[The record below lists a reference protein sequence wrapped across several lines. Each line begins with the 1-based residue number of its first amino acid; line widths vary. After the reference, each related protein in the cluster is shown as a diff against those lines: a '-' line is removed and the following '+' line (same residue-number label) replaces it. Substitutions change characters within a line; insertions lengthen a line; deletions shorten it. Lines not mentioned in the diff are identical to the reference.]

1 MKRCSTSLIIREMH
15 IKIIIRYH
23 FTPVSMAIV
32 KKSTNNI
39 ARKGVQKRETSHIFG
54 GFELWN
60 SNFPYPLWSK
70 HLSKEWGLSC
80 CFLNLHFLSYSLLK
94 SCMENVNEL
103 SFTGPLL
110 LLLSQIYTHMNIP
123 QVS

>member
-1 MKRCSTSLIIREMH
+1 MAKKHMKRCSTSLIIGEMQ

-54 GFELWN
+54 G
-60 SNFPYPLWSK
+60 
-70 HLSKEWGLSC
+70 
-80 CFLNLHFLSYSLLK
+80 
-94 SCMENVNEL
+94 NVNWYNHYGEQCGGSL
-103 SFTGPLL
+103 RNEKQNYRITQQSRTGHI
-110 LLLSQIYTHMNIP
+110 SGENHNSRRYMQHREIY
-123 QVS
+123 